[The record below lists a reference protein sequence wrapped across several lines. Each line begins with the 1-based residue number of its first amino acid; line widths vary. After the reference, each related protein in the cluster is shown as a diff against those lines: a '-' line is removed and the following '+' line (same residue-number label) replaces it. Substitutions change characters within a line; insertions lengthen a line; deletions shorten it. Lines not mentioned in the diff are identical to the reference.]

1 MIKTLTFFKLKVNNF
16 QKLKSSYSF
25 KEKDVLFIIIFTL
38 LVSVITFVFLLQ
50 MKDMILT
57 STQTQDYNKQ
67 ILNF

>member
-16 QKLKSSYSF
+16 QKFKSSYSF

-38 LVSVITFVFLLQ
+38 LVSVITFLFLLQ

>member
-16 QKLKSSYSF
+16 QKFKSSYSF
-25 KEKDVLFIIIFTL
+25 EEKDVLFIIIFTL